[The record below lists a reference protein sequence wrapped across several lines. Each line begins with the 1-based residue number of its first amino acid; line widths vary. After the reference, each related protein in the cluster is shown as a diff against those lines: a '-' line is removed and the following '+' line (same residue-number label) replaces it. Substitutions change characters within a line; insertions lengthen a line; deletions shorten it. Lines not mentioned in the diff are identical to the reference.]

1 MATNIKLCSPRGRA
15 GLTGTRHLR
24 GYCWGTRHHW
34 SYGTYPKSLKSLD
47 SYMRSSSASDNA
59 RLCYARTKKPPSSD
73 NYSLA
78 PLSMWR
84 ASSSWG
90 RWTWDLDKSV
100 RKLEND
106 INNNRKDAE
115 GWSSIFERLDKD
127 TAELRE
133 LIKKRID
140 ADPFDALF
148 GRRLL
153 HPNLAKKNG
162 NINSNNNKT
171 TCWGLGG
178 SDLGSKKKQQP
189 PDTSSKSAKAAGVEV
204 GNKQHAD
211 RVSTFPRKIQD
222 ILALSGQNR
231 YAGSNSLAEDYD
243 IDFITM
249 RKIPKGSVDQQPEAS
264 PPSTPSDQTFDIPV
278 KPFKEAIPEKPS
290 RQLPEEKNALKANV
304 TASQPSDTRSKF
316 SHEANR
322 LSWLSQEGFG
332 SKKECNP
339 SAEPTVSETAAS
351 VSPTRIESA
360 IERRMRKSYP
370 GVSADGSHSSLT
382 YDPKENKTDDVDL
395 LRASDIRA
403 ASGAARPS
411 RHHDEVQKHEN
422 RMKLEADFTAL
433 QEMETIGLKWK
444 KELEASKKRIQEAHA
459 RNRHKASDAHLEGEI
474 LAQKAAMEALEMR
487 RADDGTSSST
497 VTVAQPERGEG
508 DMASNV
514 HEFVDRDRW
523 YKKKAP
529 HAAMTEERKSEQLAN
544 ARSLVREIRDIYE
557 DTYGAIDTKHRQP
570 KNEISGVEE
579 QTSNTSPNGNEGSLT
594 EPSGEMKKATKS
606 NGPLSTQEKIGTML
620 QQLLD
625 DSQYLQKLIRTPELT
640 SQTREELFHRNRSM
654 QNASEAIV
662 EALSP
667 TSPVPDQGSV
677 KDASISKNPTAMN
690 AMQELSQP
698 VLPSTDVK
706 KPSTVYNVLAYDPSI
721 QQVTT
726 AEMVSSGDSS
736 SERRLD
742 LSEALSSLT
751 DPVKFLPQLTRLQSQ
766 GFEIVSSDTN
776 ILVLKK
782 SYNPRPS
789 KADVEAST
797 GKAERQRS
805 INPIDGT
812 TSHTGHVASPKG
824 FVSAKP
830 EQPARTAEGK
840 EAEPTPSGYKV
851 RREEDVF
858 SGSGGNQWDNRP
870 GVVARLKSRHRRW
883 SRRRRTTKRMLWVGL
898 WTAGCCY
905 AVGAI
910 TEFLRA

>member
-1 MATNIKLCSPRGRA
+1 MATKIKLCSPRGRT

-24 GYCWGTRHHW
+24 GYCWGTQHHW

-47 SYMRSSSASDNA
+47 SYIRSSSASGNA
-59 RLCYARTKKPPSSD
+59 RLCYARTKKPLSSD

-78 PLSMWR
+78 PLRMWR

-100 RKLEND
+100 RKLEKEID
-106 INNNRKDAE
+106 NNKKDAE
-115 GWSSIFERLDKD
+115 GWSDIFERLDKD

-153 HPNLAKKNG
+153 HPNRAKKSA
-162 NINSNNNKT
+162 NIDSNSNNT
-171 TCWGLGG
+171 TWWGLGG

-189 PDTSSKSAKAAGVEV
+189 PNTSSKSAKAAGVEV
-204 GNKQHAD
+204 GNKQYAN
-211 RVSTFPRKIQD
+211 RVSTFPRRIQD
-222 ILALSGQNR
+222 ILASSGQNR
-231 YAGSNSLAEDYD
+231 YAGSSPLAEDYD

-249 RKIPKGSVDQQPEAS
+249 RKIPKGSVGQQPEAS

-278 KPFKEAIPEKPS
+278 KPFKEAVSEKPS
-290 RQLPEEKNALKANV
+290 RQLPEEENASTSNV
-304 TASQPSDTRSKF
+304 AASQPSDAGSEF
-316 SHEANR
+316 SPEANR
-322 LSWLSQEGFG
+322 PNWLSQEGFG
-332 SKKECNP
+332 SKKESKP
-339 SAEPTVSETAAS
+339 SAEPTISETATR

-360 IERRMRKSYP
+360 IERRVRKNYP
-370 GVSADGSHSSLT
+370 RVSADGSRPSLT

-403 ASGAARPS
+403 ASRAARQS
-411 RHHDEVQKHEN
+411 RHHDEVRKHEL
-422 RMKLEADFTAL
+422 RMKLEADFAAL
-433 QEMETIGLKWK
+433 QKMKTIGLEWK

-459 RNRHKASDAHLEGEI
+459 RKRDKASDAHLEGEI
-474 LAQKAAMEALEMR
+474 RAQKAAMEALEMR
-487 RADDGTSSST
+487 RAGDGTSSST

-523 YKKKAP
+523 YKRKAP
-529 HAAMTEERKSEQLAN
+529 HAAMTEERNSEQLAK

-579 QTSNTSPNGNEGSLT
+579 QKSNSSPNGNEGSLT
-594 EPSGEMKKATKS
+594 ERPREIKKPAVS

-620 QQLLD
+620 RQLLD
-625 DSQYLQKLIRTPELT
+625 DSHYLQKLIQTPELT
-640 SQTREELFHRNRSM
+640 SRTREELFHRNRSM

-662 EALSP
+662 EALSS
-667 TSPVPDQGSV
+667 TSPVPNQGSV
-677 KDASISKNPTAMN
+677 KDASISEDPTAMN

-726 AEMVSSGDSS
+726 AEIVSSGDSS

-751 DPVKFLPQLTRLQSQ
+751 APVRFLPQLTRLQSQ

-782 SYNPRPS
+782 NYNLRPS
-789 KADVEAST
+789 KVEVEAST
-797 GKAERQRS
+797 VKAEGQRS

-812 TSHTGHVASPKG
+812 TTHTEHVASPKG
-824 FVSAKP
+824 FVSAKA
-830 EQPARTAEGK
+830 EQAARTTEGK
-840 EAEPTPSGYKV
+840 EAEPTPSGYKI

-870 GVVARLKSRHRRW
+870 GVVARVKSRHRRW